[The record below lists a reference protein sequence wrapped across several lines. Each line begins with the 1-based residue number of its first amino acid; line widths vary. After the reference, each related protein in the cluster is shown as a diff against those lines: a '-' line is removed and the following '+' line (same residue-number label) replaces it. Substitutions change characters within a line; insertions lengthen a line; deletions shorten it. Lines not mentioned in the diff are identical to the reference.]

1 MLRVCRF
8 GKGSE
13 RAVRASGSSF
23 RPKPRGIL
31 QLLPRACR
39 EAAMAMTI
47 DCGKLVSKFN
57 SPPAAMSLKVGM
69 TTGPQE
75 EMATPKLGPGAGEMD
90 GVLADAL
97 NSRLQQLR
105 QMFLKME
112 EGRSDPGSLGHDIVK
127 VPVPPGP
134 MLLPPPQP
142 HSVQRPPKD
151 PRCRP
156 MPGNAKLVFS
166 KGSVGHPFT
175 CAAACRYVK
184 RKGGCLR
191 GADCNLCHECFWSKE
206 AQGEEAT
213 PRATEAPRK
222 GPVFI
227 PTQEDLADFTT
238 GPLSREPLPEQAWHP
253 GSDILGYS
261 MGSTLVQARNP
272 GSLGHPHACGP
283 ACKYAQKSRGCKDG
297 DLCTRC
303 HLCLWTRF
311 SAKTLKLIE
320 SLSEK

>member
-142 HSVQRPPKD
+142 HFR
-151 PRCRP
+151 
-156 MPGNAKLVFS
+156 AATT
-166 KGSVGHPFT
+166 KGSPLPPHARQ
-175 CAAACRYVK
+175 CQACLFERISGPPLY
-184 RKGGCLR
+184 
-191 GADCNLCHECFWSKE
+191 LCSSLQVRE
-206 AQGEEAT
+206 AQGW
-213 PRATEAPRK
+213 
-222 GPVFI
+222 
-227 PTQEDLADFTT
+227 
-238 GPLSREPLPEQAWHP
+238 LP
-253 GSDILGYS
+253 
-261 MGSTLVQARNP
+261 
-272 GSLGHPHACGP
+272 
-283 ACKYAQKSRGCKDG
+283 
-297 DLCTRC
+297 TRC
-303 HLCLWTRF
+303 RLQ
-311 SAKTLKLIE
+311 
-320 SLSEK
+320 SLP